1 MDKPIVAYAHNGI
14 LFTHKK
20 EWSIHTYFDSDA
32 KGKKPDTKKPHIVFY
47 VIPF

>member
-1 MDKPIVAYAHNGI
+1 MDKPIVTYAYNEI

-32 KGKKPDTKKPHIVFY
+32 KGKKPDTKNHILFF
-47 VIPF
+47 I